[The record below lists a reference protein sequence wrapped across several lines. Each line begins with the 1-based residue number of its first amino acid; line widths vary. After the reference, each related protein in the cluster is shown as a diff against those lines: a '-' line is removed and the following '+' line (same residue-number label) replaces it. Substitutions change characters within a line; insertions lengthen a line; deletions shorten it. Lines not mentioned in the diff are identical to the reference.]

1 MILVTGAAGKT
12 GRAVIQALIA
22 GDQKVRGLVHRNEQV
37 GSLKQ
42 LGVEEVIVGD
52 MSVENVIT
60 SAARGTRAIYHI
72 APNMHQQEKLVGQIA
87 IEAGQSAGVEHF
99 VYHSVLHPQIEAMP
113 HHWQKLRVEE
123 RLFASGLPYTILQP
137 APYMQNILAYW
148 STILDRSVIS
158 FPYAAET
165 RLSMV
170 DLQDVAKVA
179 AIVLTE
185 PGHLGA
191 TYELSGSE
199 VLSQNEVA
207 GIIGQKLHRS
217 VQPEVVSLKIWQE
230 KARASGLG
238 DYQVETPLKM
248 FQYYERNGFLGNSK
262 VLESL
267 LGHAPTTFPEF
278 VARIIREK
286 F

>member
-22 GDQKVRGLVHRNEQV
+22 RDQKIRGLVHRNEHV
-37 GSLKQ
+37 AALKK
-42 LGVEEVIVGD
+42 LGVQEVIVGD

-60 SAARGTRAIYHI
+60 SAARGARAIYHI
-72 APNMHQQEKLVGQIA
+72 APNIHPEEELIGQIA
-87 IEAGQSAGVEHF
+87 IAAGQSVGIEHF
-99 VYHSVLHPQIEAMP
+99 VYHSVLHPQIQDMP
-113 HHWQKLRVEE
+113 HHWKKLRVEE
-123 RLFASGLPYTILQP
+123 RLFESGLPYSILQP
-137 APYMQNILAYW
+137 APYMQNILAHW
-148 STILDRSVIS
+148 STILDRSVLP

-185 PGHLGA
+185 PGHAGA

-199 VLSQNEVA
+199 ILSQNEIA
-207 GIIGQKLHRS
+207 AILGQKLHRS
-217 VQPEVVSLKIWQE
+217 VQVEITPIKIWQE
-230 KARASGLG
+230 QARTIGLG
-238 DYQVETPLKM
+238 DYQVETLLKM

-267 LGHAPTTFPEF
+267 LGYAPTTFPEF
-278 VARIIREK
+278 VERIIREK